1 MSSPASGPPGNDLV
15 DLILSRRSVRSGF
28 ASRPVP
34 TEVLEQIVRCGLAAP
49 SSKGGRP
56 WRFHVVTDR
65 ELLAAC
71 AEAMETSEGI
81 DSYVPGS
88 ALTGEPTPGLP
99 STVIESATVLRTVPV
114 AIFVEDTGPFS
125 QGRDA
130 LLAASPEARAAVLIG
145 YTFEVVGV
153 GAAIENMW
161 LAALSHGLVGVFIGD
176 VLIAESA
183 VKAGLGVT
191 ADLLGALALGY
202 TDDATPGYRLRDGD
216 DDGVLWHPPR

>member
-1 MSSPASGPPGNDLV
+1 
-15 DLILSRRSVRSGF
+15 
-28 ASRPVP
+28 
-34 TEVLEQIVRCGLAAP
+34 
-49 SSKGGRP
+49 
-56 WRFHVVTDR
+56 
-65 ELLAAC
+65 
-71 AEAMETSEGI
+71 METSEGL
-81 DSYVPGS
+81 DHYVPGS
-88 ALTGEPTPGLP
+88 ALTGRPTPGLP
-99 STVIESATVLRTVPV
+99 STVIESAAVLRNVPV

-130 LLAASPEARAAVLIG
+130 LLAASAEARAAVLVG

-183 VKAGLGVT
+183 VKARLGAT

-202 TDDATPGYRLRDGD
+202 THEAEHGHMVRNSDEGS
-216 DDGVLWHPPR
+216 VLWHPPR